1 MYSHPSFPEDKH
13 ISHTIIPEIKSAV
26 EKYWQV
32 HLSPPWSSKYLKKII
47 AKSVKGQPVSFTD
60 FFGYLVGQQL
70 LKKVSV
76 GARIDSKYTNLYVI
90 LKYWNLLD
98 IDIFIFLCN
107 LKRMKARLSDQ
118 REKVLNGSAPLP
130 LYTCLH
136 VKSNVSAMIFQVNII
151 QIYC

>member
-1 MYSHPSFPEDKH
+1 MVKNNVLNKHNTFIHRYLSTLYSHPSFPEDKH

-47 AKSVKGQPVSFTD
+47 AKSVKGQRVSFTD

-76 GARIDSKYTNLYVI
+76 GKVFEVQLVHV
-90 LKYWNLLD
+90 
-98 IDIFIFLCN
+98 
-107 LKRMKARLSDQ
+107 LS
-118 REKVLNGSAPLP
+118 
-130 LYTCLH
+130 
-136 VKSNVSAMIFQVNII
+136 
-151 QIYC
+151 

>member
-1 MYSHPSFPEDKH
+1 MVSSSRYFCSIHLSTSFNIGRINVLNKHNTFIHRYLSTLYSHPSFPEDKH

-76 GARIDSKYTNLYVI
+76 GVRIDRSITRAIYMFY
-90 LKYWNLLD
+90 
-98 IDIFIFLCN
+98 
-107 LKRMKARLSDQ
+107 Q
-118 REKVLNGSAPLP
+118 
-130 LYTCLH
+130 
-136 VKSNVSAMIFQVNII
+136 NIAI
-151 QIYC
+151 

>member
-1 MYSHPSFPEDKH
+1 MVKNNVLNKHNTFIHRYLSTLYSHPSFPEDKH

-76 GARIDSKYTNLYVI
+76 GVRIDSKYYMF
-90 LKYWNLLD
+90 Y
-98 IDIFIFLCN
+98 
-107 LKRMKARLSDQ
+107 Q
-118 REKVLNGSAPLP
+118 
-130 LYTCLH
+130 
-136 VKSNVSAMIFQVNII
+136 NIGI
-151 QIYC
+151 

>member
-26 EKYWQV
+26 EKYWQG

-76 GARIDSKYTNLYVI
+76 GARIDSKYYKCLYVM
-90 LKYWNLLD
+90 LKYWNLD

-151 QIYC
+151 HIYY

>member
-1 MYSHPSFPEDKH
+1 MIFLNKHNTLIHRYLSTLYSHPSFPEDKH

-76 GARIDSKYTNLYVI
+76 GVRIDSKYCSYIVLS
-90 LKYWNLLD
+90 KYWNMN
-98 IDIFIFLCN
+98 IDIIIFLCN
-107 LKRMKARLSDQ
+107 
-118 REKVLNGSAPLP
+118 P
-130 LYTCLH
+130 
-136 VKSNVSAMIFQVNII
+136 
-151 QIYC
+151 